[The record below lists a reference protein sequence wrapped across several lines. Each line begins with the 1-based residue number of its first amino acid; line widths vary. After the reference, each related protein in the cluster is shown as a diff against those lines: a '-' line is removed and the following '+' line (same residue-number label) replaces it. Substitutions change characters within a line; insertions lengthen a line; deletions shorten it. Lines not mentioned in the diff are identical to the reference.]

1 MIIPSLEKWMFL
13 QLTWLLQSKV
23 EAIPNY
29 MLIQYMMQTKKETMI
44 ILANINETFQRSLDN

>member
-1 MIIPSLEKWMFL
+1 MFL
-13 QLTWLLQSKV
+13 QLTWLLRSKV

-44 ILANINETFQRSLDN
+44 ILANINETFQRSLDNEAQ